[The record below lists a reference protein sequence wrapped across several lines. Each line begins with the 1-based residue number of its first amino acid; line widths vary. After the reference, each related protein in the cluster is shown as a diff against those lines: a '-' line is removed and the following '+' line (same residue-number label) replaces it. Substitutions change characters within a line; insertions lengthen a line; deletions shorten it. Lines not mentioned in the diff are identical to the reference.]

1 MLRVSPVAT
10 AIRDHLL
17 ARSASC
23 DDALTR
29 ACADLHWREMR
40 IAQLEA
46 ELARTQREASA
57 GYLRRPPE
65 HPARALDPVPPY
77 VGDEWIR
84 TAQTGDAS

>member
-1 MLRVSPVAT
+1 MLRVSNVAL
-10 AIRDHLL
+10 AIREHLISK
-17 ARSASC
+17 SASC

-29 ACADLHWREMR
+29 AAHDIHLREFR
-40 IAQLEA
+40 IMQLEA

-84 TAQTGDAS
+84 TAQSGDAS

>member
-1 MLRVSPVAT
+1 M
-10 AIRDHLL
+10 
-17 ARSASC
+17 
-23 DDALTR
+23 
-29 ACADLHWREMR
+29 
-40 IAQLEA
+40 QLEA

-84 TAQTGDAS
+84 TAHTGDAS

>member
-1 MLRVSPVAT
+1 LLRISPVAQE
-10 AIRDHLL
+10 IRAYLL
-17 ARSASC
+17 TKSASC

-57 GYLRRPPE
+57 GYLRRCPT
-65 HPARALDPVPPY
+65 HPARALDPVPPS
-77 VGDEWIR
+77 VDDEWIK
-84 TAQTGDAS
+84 TGVGD